1 MARTSDADRRI
12 LAAAVNGAAAAR
24 ANRRALPVGANLA
37 GLRAR
42 VDHLETQVDA
52 LTAALR
58 IVLGRQDD
66 SDRT

>member
-1 MARTSDADRRI
+1 MARTSDADRLVLR
-12 LAAAVNGAAAAR
+12 AALNSSATARGA
-24 ANRRALPVGANLA
+24 RRGLSAGSNLA

-42 VDHLETQVDA
+42 VDHLEAQVDA

-58 IVLGRQDD
+58 IVVGVQDD